1 VVLLK
6 EMKMNWKELTEQIKE
21 FDNEEVWKADIKHER
36 ELLQAFADELVRK
49 MQGTIL
55 TRAGMF
61 VLKGKIHELLTE
73 AGVER

>member
-1 VVLLK
+1 MTWELIVAKLK
-6 EMKMNWKELTEQIKE
+6 EKR
-21 FDNEEVWKADIKHER
+21 DDEVWMADVQDDRK
-36 ELLQAFADELVRK
+36 LLQAFADELVRK

-61 VLKGKIHELLTE
+61 VLKGKIAELLTE